1 MKNVYIYNKTLEL
14 IATPYITNEEEF
26 IENPKRFYPDY
37 LEEYYYSFQKLVNP
51 VIDGNELREMKRVE
65 LVLAGKENLQDGEY
79 IEDEEIITVEK
90 PNNFHFWNNKQNEW
104 VYDQKLEKS
113 SLEEEIGNLEG
124 ELSGLYD
131 ELDKAVARKLKMR
144 EKKLNEEIEKLNEKI
159 ENKYKRYEELEG

>member
-1 MKNVYIYNKTLEL
+1 MKNAYIYNKALEL

-90 PNNFHFWNNKQNEW
+90 PNDFHFWNNKKNEW

-144 EKKLNEEIEKLNEKI
+144 EKQLNEEIEKLNEKI

>member
-1 MKNVYIYNKTLEL
+1 
-14 IATPYITNEEEF
+14 
-26 IENPKRFYPDY
+26 
-37 LEEYYYSFQKLVNP
+37 
-51 VIDGNELREMKRVE
+51 MKRVE

-144 EKKLNEEIEKLNEKI
+144 EKQLNEEIEKLNEKI